1 MDWIKWK
8 YLQLKQWTM
17 YFVMYRA
24 FWKTLWVSESDN
36 SKWEILHN
44 SETKTVEL
52 HYVPNDD
59 YSSDDVKIKMQ
70 YDDFEDLVKF
80 MIRIR

>member
-8 YLQLKQWTM
+8 YRQMKQWII

-24 FWKTLWVSESDN
+24 FWKKLWVSESDN
-36 SKWEILHN
+36 SKWEILHD
-44 SETKTVEL
+44 SENKTVEL

-59 YSSDDVKIKMQ
+59 YSNKDVKIKMQ

-80 MIRIR
+80 IIRIR